1 MNLYIR
7 YFDDERVVTNVE
19 DALQFIASIPG
30 FNMTPVFIKEFT
42 EYAEGPSPFPKRYKV
57 RPRLYFIVIK
67 TNANTME
74 EFKANGRN
82 KDGNLMGESVAET
95 PRERMP
101 IANLLTKEQPGWYEA
116 TVNFKRVVVKPQTGK
131 CQYIDTEFSARI
143 KAYSGLDCYNRLID
157 HLRTRSDIDPR
168 SQFPSAKGKNY
179 KFKYLGLKPYKEV
192 AV

>member
-7 YFDDERVVTNVE
+7 YFDDERVVTNVQ

-30 FNMTPVFIKEFT
+30 FNMSPAFIKEFT

-67 TNANTME
+67 TNATTME
-74 EFKANGRN
+74 EFKANGKN
-82 KDGNLMGESVAET
+82 KADKDGE
-95 PRERMP
+95 PRFEQAKDRLP
-101 IANLLTKEQPGWYEA
+101 FANTLTRELPGWYEA
-116 TVNFKRVVVKPQTGK
+116 TIFFKRVVVKPQTGK

-143 KAYSGLDCYNRLID
+143 KAYSGIDCYNRIID
-157 HLRTRSDIDPR
+157 HRTRSDIDQR
-168 SQFPSAKGKNY
+168 SQFPSAKGKNF
-179 KFKYLGLKPYKEV
+179 KFKYLGLKPYREV